1 MKKTRKMVASL
12 VAIVI
17 CFAMLLGT
25 TYAWFTDSVINT
37 NNIIKSGNVD
47 VELWHKS
54 NENTSFEE
62 VDGATKLFVNTANDP
77 ILWEPG
83 ASATET
89 FEVRNVGS
97 LALKYELR
105 IKAVS
110 KTFNANNQSLEE
122 VLTLTVGGEKKD
134 FGVVLSN
141 TLEKGADPIN
151 YDVKIEWKAS
161 ANDNDFVN
169 LKLLLG
175 IELVATQDY
184 VEVDGSGNPFDV
196 DAQLP
201 EIPVPVLLPEEATE
215 PMTISGVGANAP
227 KAELPADLINELPD
241 TVEAISLQQSEPIVD
256 TENNKVTFESV
267 EFYDQDG
274 DVIDLSAN
282 DKPFTVTFT
291 VPSLANM
298 PVNIYHDDVFVD
310 TVNADANGVI
320 TYEATHFCE
329 VMFGVTE
336 VSTADELIEALGKG
350 ESVILTDN
358 IKIDP
363 ANMSNAYGTTGI
375 NIKNGQSIYGAGHT
389 IDIKGAGGT
398 WDSGINTTGGL
409 IKDLKVTG
417 SFRGIFINH
426 NSEHSEKVVLENV
439 VIDGTTYTISC
450 DQGKYQDLEATNCT
464 FNGWTSFAKTL
475 GNAKFVDCYFGE
487 GNGYAYCR
495 PYAPTEFV
503 GCEFEA
509 GYKLDARAEVTLENC
524 TIGGVAITTDNLATL
539 VTSNI
544 ANAKVK

>member
-37 NNIIKSGNVD
+37 NNIIKSGNID
-47 VELWHKS
+47 VELTHKS
-54 NENTSFEE
+54 NGIGDYAV
-62 VDGATKLFVNTANDP
+62 VDGTTKLFVNKSGNE

-83 ASATET
+83 VSTTEE
-89 FEVRNVGS
+89 FQVKNVGT
-97 LALKYELR
+97 LALKYEFS
-105 IKAVS
+105 IKALS
-110 KTFNANNQSLEE
+110 KTLNAKEQSLLD
-122 VLTLTVGGEKKD
+122 VLKLTVNGNPAD
-134 FGVVLSN
+134 FGDTFEGTITAGGTPV
-141 TLEKGADPIN
+141 TYEAKIN
-151 YDVKIEWKAS
+151 WDS
-161 ANDNDFVN
+161 TANDNDYMN
-169 LKLLLG
+169 LKVLLG
-175 IELVATQDY
+175 IELVATQFT
-184 VEVDGSGNPFDV
+184 VEEDGTSDQY
-196 DAQLP
+196 DSEAQLP
-201 EIPVPVLLPEEATE
+201 EIPAPVLLPEEATE

-267 EFYDQDG
+267 EFYDQNG

-298 PVNIYHDDVFVD
+298 PVNVYHDDVFVD

-350 ESVILTDN
+350 ESVILTDD

-409 IKDLKVTG
+409 IKDLTVTG

-426 NSEHSEKVVLENV
+426 NSTHSEKVVLENV
-439 VIDGTTYTISC
+439 IIDGTTYTISC
-450 DQGKYQDLEATNCT
+450 DQGLNQGLEATNCT
-464 FNGWTSFAKTL
+464 FNGWTSFAATL
-475 GNAKFVDCYFGE
+475 GTAKFVDCYFGE

-509 GYKLDARAEVTLENC
+509 DYTLDARAEVTLENC
-524 TIGGVAITTDNLATL
+524 TIGGVAITTDNLANLTSSS
-539 VTSNI
+539 VTI
-544 ANAKVK
+544 K